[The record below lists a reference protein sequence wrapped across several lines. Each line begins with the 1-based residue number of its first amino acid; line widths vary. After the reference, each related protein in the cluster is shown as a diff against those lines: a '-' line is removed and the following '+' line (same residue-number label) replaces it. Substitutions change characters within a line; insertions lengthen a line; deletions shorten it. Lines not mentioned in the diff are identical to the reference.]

1 MKITLPKKEKT
12 DVRAIVIYTIAIIS
26 CIIAIIIVGITQF
39 LGKNKLEEILSIGS
53 SGTSKQEI
61 DEQALISEFDNI
73 FNNQLE
79 KNTYTANVKKQEED
93 KNIIYTYYDKIENKE
108 NSYELNLKIPYINI
122 ESEITNQYNNEIK
135 ETFQKKAENVLKTQ
149 NKNIVYTV
157 KYQAT
162 IENNILSLIIKSELK
177 EGASAQRQIIKTYN
191 YDLSSNKEISLEEMI
206 VKKGLKQEEV
216 QRKIQDRIKME
227 EKKVEDLKKL
237 GYNIFERNSE
247 DEQYDIENSKEFFII
262 NQHIYVI
269 YAYGNESLTSEM
281 DVVVIY

>member
-12 DVRAIVIYTIAIIS
+12 DIKAIVIYTIAIIS
-26 CIIAIIIVGITQF
+26 CIIAIIVVGITQF

-61 DEQALISEFDNI
+61 DEQELITEFDNI

-79 KNTYTANVKKQEED
+79 KNTFNANVKKQEED
-93 KNIIYTYYDKIENKE
+93 KDIIYTYYDKVESKK

-122 ESEITNQYNNEIK
+122 ENEIINQYNNEIK
-135 ETFQKKAENVLKTQ
+135 EIFQKKAEKVLETQ

-191 YDLSSNKEISLEEMI
+191 YDLSSNKEISLEEI
-206 VKKGLKQEEV
+206 IAKKGLKQDEV
-216 QRKIQDRIKME
+216 QRKINDRIKIE
-227 EKKVEDLKKL
+227 EKKVEDLKNL

-247 DEQYDIENSKEFFII
+247 DEQYDIGNSKEFFIR

-281 DVVVIY
+281 DLVVLQ

>member
-12 DVRAIVIYTIAIIS
+12 DIKAIVIYTIAIIS
-26 CIIAIIIVGITQF
+26 CIIAIVVVGITQF
-39 LGKNKLEEILSIGS
+39 LGKNKLEEMLSIGS

-73 FNNQLE
+73 FNNQIE
-79 KNTYTANVKKQEED
+79 KSNFNTNVKKQEED
-93 KNIIYTYYDKIENKE
+93 KDIIYTYYDKTESKK
-108 NSYELNLKIPYINI
+108 NSYEVNLQIPYINI
-122 ESEITNQYNNEIK
+122 ENEIINQYNNEIK
-135 ETFQKKAENVLKTQ
+135 ETFQKKAEKVFETQ

-162 IENNILSLIIKSELK
+162 IDDNILSLIIKSELK
-177 EGASAQRQIIKTYN
+177 EGASAQRKIIKTYN
-191 YDLSSNKEISLEEMI
+191 YDLSNNKEINLVEMLS
-206 VKKGLKQEEV
+206 KEGLKQEEV
-216 QRKIQDRIKME
+216 QKKIKERIKIE
-227 EKKVEDLKKL
+227 EKKVEDLKNL

-247 DEQYDIENSKEFFII
+247 DEQYAIENSKEFFIR

-281 DVVVIY
+281 DVVVIQ